1 MARKTS
7 FKVFAVCAV
16 LIMALLMV
24 VACSGGEE
32 ESPAYGN
39 QETATPAPTPD
50 DSGGNGGEEPASRTG
65 GTVTYVILSES
76 PFMDP
81 IRQNDSATS
90 DITNQMM
97 EGLVRFTP
105 YPYNE
110 VEGVLATAWRQVDPV
125 TWEFD
130 LRQGV
135 YFHDG
140 SYFTAEAWVLS
151 IQRLLDPREA
161 APGAFILEMVED
173 VIAVDDYTAHVV
185 LQFPFVP
192 IIGHL
197 THQVAFAMS
206 RAALAEE
213 VMARIA
219 NFEPFDITDDDD
231 NVVETVE
238 EYVLS
243 PWQEAALAYA
253 ESRGLTFDNP
263 RMVTAN
269 PVGTGPFVFNH
280 RVSGDYTQMSANPGH
295 WRATPAFDYLIFRV
309 IPDSITRF
317 AMAQVGEAQVFP
329 AQPTDV
335 VQFPMHPQL
344 TLLEI
349 AGTGIDYI
357 GFNMM
362 EGPLADVRV
371 RHALTMALNVDSVIL
386 GAYEGIGIPAVGP
399 IGPNVLYSPHDQI
412 ERLPFDPDGARALLE
427 EAGFGDGLSLRFWVN
442 EGNAGRIAT
451 AEIAQ
456 HYWAQI
462 GVDIAI
468 EILEWGT
475 YLNHTAEGL
484 HDIFMLGWTTVT
496 GDPDYG
502 TFSLFTTENFGNSG
516 NRTFYSNPRVDELLM
531 EGRMSTDSARRAAI
545 YLELSQILAE
555 DAPWI
560 YIRHPIFNWGTHGIT
575 GFGVNF
581 NNTPYFYRVAL
592 VD

>member
-1 MARKTS
+1 MLAFGACTS
-7 FKVFAVCAV
+7 
-16 LIMALLMV
+16 
-24 VACSGGEE
+24 
-32 ESPAYGN
+32 
-39 QETATPAPTPD
+39 D
-50 DSGGNGGEEPASRTG
+50 EPAAGDDPPEVTVTPEPDAPPADDDDENGDDPVDAPPAVAG
-65 GTVTYVILSES
+65 GTVTSVILSES
-76 PFMDP
+76 PYMDP

-90 DITNQMM
+90 DITHQMM

-110 VEGVLATAWRQVDPV
+110 VEGVLATAWRQVNPV

-140 SYFTAEAWVLS
+140 SYFTAKAFMLS

-173 VIAVDDYTAHVV
+173 VVAVDDYTVHVV
-185 LQFPFVP
+185 LEFPFVP

-197 THQVAFAMS
+197 THQVAFTMS

-213 VMARIA
+213 VHARIER
-219 NFEPFDITDDDD
+219 FEPYNVYDDDD
-231 NVVETVE
+231 NLVETVE

-243 PWQEAALAYA
+243 PWQEAAVAYA
-253 ESRGLTFDNP
+253 EARGLSFPNP

-269 PVGTGPFVFNH
+269 PVGTGPFIYVN
-280 RVSGDYTQMSANPGH
+280 RVSGDYTRMRSNPDH
-295 WRATPAFDYLIFRV
+295 WRFEPAIDYLIFRV
-309 IPDSITRF
+309 IPDATTRF
-317 AMAQVGEAQVFP
+317 AMAQVGEANVFP
-329 AQPTDV
+329 AQPADV
-335 VQFPMHPQL
+335 TLFPQHPQL

-362 EGPLADVRV
+362 DEDGPLADVRV
-371 RHALTMALNVDSVIL
+371 RHALTMALDVNSVIV
-386 GAYEGIGIPAVGP
+386 GAYNNIGIPAVGP
-399 IGPNVLYSPHDQI
+399 IGPNVLYSPHNDL
-412 ERLPFDPDGARALLE
+412 ERMPFDPDGARALLE

-442 EGNAGRIAT
+442 EGNAPRLAT

-456 HYWAQI
+456 AYWSMI
-462 GVDIAI
+462 GVDITI

-475 YLNHTAEGL
+475 YLTHTAEGL
-484 HDIFMLGWTTVT
+484 HDLFMLGWTTVT

-502 TFSLFTTENFGNSG
+502 TFSLFTTENFGNPG
-516 NRTFYSNPRVDELLM
+516 NRTFYSNPRVDELLH
-531 EGRMSTDSARRAAI
+531 EGRQSTDSARRAVI
-545 YLELSQILAE
+545 YHEVSEILAE
-555 DAPWI
+555 EAPWI
-560 YIRHPIFNWGTHGIT
+560 FIRHPISLWGYNSIA

-581 NNTPYFYRVAL
+581 NNTPYFYNVSL